1 MSVLPVIWKM
11 LYKTYI
17 YYINKLLNSNSEN
30 FRYFKIALASHMF
43 REMEIVKR
51 RLKKATD
58 DVNYI

>member
-1 MSVLPVIWKM
+1 M